1 VRATG
6 TLTARRR
13 GLVQTWLGM
22 DAPQIENLILANH
35 VEAIN
40 GLLYI
45 SGGGWTD
52 HWRPSAAS
60 AGQPV
65 VSHLGVGVTV
75 VVPWT
80 ASGNIYPLKV
90 SIEDSVGN
98 RVAEMTTQLNSTR
111 PPGLPTGA
119 DIRSVLALS
128 LNLVFPK
135 AGEYLVVATLAGQ
148 PARTVAFRVHDVAPT
163 SPPQPAIN

>member
-1 VRATG
+1 
-6 TLTARRR
+6 
-13 GLVQTWLGM
+13 M
-22 DAPQIENLILANH
+22 DAAQIENLILGNH
-35 VEAIN
+35 VEAVN

-52 HWRPSAAS
+52 HWRPSSAS

-80 ASGNIYPLKV
+80 ASGNSYPLSV
-90 SIEDSVGN
+90 AIEDAVGN
-98 RVAEMTTQLNSTR
+98 HIAGMTTQLNSPR

-135 AGEYLVVATLAGQ
+135 AGEYRVVATLAGQ
-148 PARTVAFRVHDVAPT
+148 PARTVDFRVHDVAPP
-163 SPPQPAIN
+163 SPPQPPVN

>member
-1 VRATG
+1 
-6 TLTARRR
+6 
-13 GLVQTWLGM
+13 
-22 DAPQIENLILANH
+22 
-35 VEAIN
+35 
-40 GLLYI
+40 
-45 SGGGWTD
+45 
-52 HWRPSAAS
+52 
-60 AGQPV
+60 V

-98 RVAEMTTQLNSTR
+98 RVAEMTTQINSTR

-148 PARTVAFRVHDVAPT
+148 PARTVAFRVHDVAPP
-163 SPPQPAIN
+163 SPPRPAIN